1 MEQLLEILKKQPKEV
16 LKWIVLE
23 LMKEDKLSFADI
35 AEMHI
40 KYLEILKKGETEK
53 LMNLRTKVIEL
64 WCGTKKDLPKS
75 LVALITEGMNNGWV
89 NITQEQ
95 IDKSKVTK
103 SSVN

>member
-95 IDKSKVTK
+95 IDKSKWNK
-103 SSVN
+103 